1 VSLLSQLTSAPRLA
15 LRWLLRLD
23 QPVPALN
30 EYEIAAE
37 VESNYTWNFT
47 VNTLDVTTFWFGSS
61 FISAST
67 IMPLFVS
74 KLTSDPLPIGLIAV
88 IAQGA
93 WFLPQLF
100 TANLV
105 EQLPRKKPV
114 VVNLGLFLE
123 RVPIWVMAG
132 AALLAV
138 QSPSLA
144 LVTFVGGY
152 AWHALGAGI
161 GGTAWQDLIGRIFP
175 VNRRGRFLG
184 LSMFIG
190 AGTGALGAG
199 LSAWLLESF
208 PFPTNF
214 LYIFVIAAVG
224 ITISWCCVALT
235 RETAQ
240 PVSAAHRQSNRQFWA
255 GLPNIVRQDHNFRR
269 FLIARMLLAIGY
281 MGSGFVTVAAV
292 QRWQVSDADVG
303 IYTVA
308 LLAGQ
313 TVANLAFGLLADRF
327 GHKLCLEVGT
337 LASFLAFAIA
347 WLAPSMGWMY
357 AVFVL
362 LGIASGAVTISGMLV
377 VLEFCEPRRRPTY
390 IGIASTGAGLFGGVS
405 PLVGVWLAGVGYGWL
420 FAVSAAINLAA
431 LIALRWWVKEPRHAA
446 PAPLTNESQVV
457 LDEPSI

>member
-1 VSLLSQLTSAPRLA
+1 MPPMRWINAGLRSALPRL
-15 LRWLLRLD
+15 LQIN
-23 QPVPALN
+23 QPVPPRSD
-30 EYEIAAE
+30 EEIAAE
-37 VESNYTWNFT
+37 VERHYRWNFT
-47 VNTLDVTTFWFGSS
+47 VNLIEGASFFFGAGFASS
-61 FISAST
+61 STIIPLFISK
-67 IMPLFVS
+67 F
-74 KLTSDPLPIGLIAV
+74 TSSPLPIGLASV
-88 IAQGA
+88 IAQGG

-105 EQLPRKKPV
+105 ERLPRKKPV
-114 VVNLGLFLE
+114 VVNLGLFIE
-123 RVPIWVMAG
+123 RVPIWIMPG
-132 AALLAV
+132 AVLLAV
-138 QSPSLA
+138 QSPLLA
-144 LVTFVGGY
+144 LVAFVGGY
-152 AWHALGAGI
+152 AWHGLGAGI
-161 GGTAWQDLIGRIFP
+161 AATAWQDLIARCFP

-199 LSAWLLESF
+199 LSAWLLQTF

-214 LYIFVIAAVG
+214 LYIFAIAAVG
-224 ITISWCCVALT
+224 ITISWCCIALT

-255 GLPNIVRQDHNFRR
+255 GLPNILRQDHNFRR
-269 FLIARMLLAIGY
+269 FLIARILLAIGG
-281 MGSGFVTVAAV
+281 MGGGFVTVAAV

-303 IYTVA
+303 IYTGA

-337 LASFLAFAIA
+337 LASFLAFAAA
-347 WLAPSMGWMY
+347 WLAPAQGWFF

-362 LGIASGAVTISGMLV
+362 LGIASGSVTISGMLV

-390 IGIASTGAGLFGGVS
+390 IGLVGTGVGLFGGVS
-405 PLVGVWLAGVGYGWL
+405 PLVGVWLANIGYGWL

-431 LIALRWWVKEPRHAA
+431 LIALRWWVKEPRQAA
-446 PAPLTNESQVV
+446 PALLMNENQAA
-457 LDEPSI
+457 LDGPSI